1 MDIYEFE
8 ELFEV
13 EKTVYSYLKLFWPA
27 IALYPH

>member
-13 EKTVYSYLKLFWPA
+13 EKTVYYLKPFWPA